1 MELKKGGKA
10 GFSPQ
15 VHGGKI
21 WYLKSV
27 VLKEEVRLAGWEGA
41 ARQEG
46 KFRLSVRA
54 I

>member
-1 MELKKGGKA
+1 MELKKGGKV

-15 VHGGKI
+15 QHGGKM
-21 WYLKSV
+21 WYSKNV

-46 KFRLSVRA
+46 KFRLSVGA